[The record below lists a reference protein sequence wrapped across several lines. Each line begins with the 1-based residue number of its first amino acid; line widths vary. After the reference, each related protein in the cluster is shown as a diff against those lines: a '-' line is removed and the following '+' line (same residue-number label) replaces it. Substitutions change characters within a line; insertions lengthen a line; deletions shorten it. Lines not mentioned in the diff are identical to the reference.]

1 MLFVLLNWPGDNNS
15 ILWLPSPRLQVHIF
29 PIRENGDN
37 ILLGS
42 MGEIGCKEYS
52 DPSHP
57 VMRWQY
63 QPQDYV
69 TASSNLKLMLTQG
82 LLEEKFLF
90 IMKRGGKH
98 LSV

>member
-15 ILWLPSPRLQVHIF
+15 ILWLSSPRLQVHIF
-29 PIRENGDN
+29 FIREDGDN
-37 ILLGS
+37 IVLGS

-52 DPSHP
+52 EPPHP
-57 VMRWQY
+57 LMRWQY

-69 TASSNLKLMLTQG
+69 TASCNLKLMLTQC
-82 LLEEKFLF
+82 LLEEKFLLK
-90 IMKRGGKH
+90 MKREEH